1 MLKNAKTTLLVFLF
15 LIPLFLSAQKKQVKN
30 IPGFDKKIWHWGY
43 TMGINT
49 MSFKISPSDHFLQND
64 SVYGLSSRSYSGF
77 QLGGPIINLR
87 LGEYFDLR
95 TMIVLSFGQRDLV
108 YEVKRT
114 KQREGQSPFFEHIM
128 KMESIYSEMPF
139 LIKYK
144 GMRLN
149 NLRPYIIGGVNPKID
164 WSTQSKIK
172 EEEMPKIRLKPFDL
186 CFDIGFG
193 FDFYLEFFKLSTE
206 LKLSMG
212 TQNLV
217 KYDGTQ
223 YTNSIQS
230 LRSRMVMFS
239 IHFE

>member
-1 MLKNAKTTLLVFLF
+1 MLKGRKEILLVFL
-15 LIPLFLSAQKKQVKN
+15 LILPLFLSAQKKKVKN
-30 IPGFDKKIWHWGY
+30 NQGYDKKIWHLGY

-49 MSFKISPSDHFLQND
+49 MSFKITPSNNFLKND
-64 SVYGLSSRSYSGF
+64 SVYGLSSTSYSGF
-77 QLGGPIINLR
+77 NVGGPIVNLR

-108 YEVKRT
+108 YNIKRT
-114 KQREGQSPFFEHIM
+114 KVAEGKSPFFEHVM
-128 KMESIYSEMPF
+128 RLESIYSEFPL

-144 GMRLN
+144 GERLN
-149 NLRPYIIGGVNPKID
+149 NMRPYIIGGINPKID
-164 WSTQSKIK
+164 WATQSKIK
-172 EEEMPKIRLKPFDL
+172 EEEMPKIRLNSYDL
-186 CFDIGFG
+186 CLEIGFG

-223 YTNSIQS
+223 YTNSIQK
-230 LRSRMVMFS
+230 LKSRMVMLSF
-239 IHFE
+239 HFE